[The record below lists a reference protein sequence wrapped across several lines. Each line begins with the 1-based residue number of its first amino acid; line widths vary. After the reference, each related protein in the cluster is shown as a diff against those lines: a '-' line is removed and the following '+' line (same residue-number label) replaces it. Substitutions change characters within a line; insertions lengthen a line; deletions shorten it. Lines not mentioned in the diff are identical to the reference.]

1 MFKKHDRK
9 TSRARRHRRVRGR
22 VLGTAERP
30 RLVVTRSLA
39 NITAQVIDD
48 AAGHTIASASTI
60 QSDLKKGL
68 KSRSTVEAA
77 TLIGTTVATRAMEAG
92 VEEVVFDRG
101 GYPYHGRVEALA
113 AAARLQGLR
122 F

>member
-1 MFKKHDRK
+1 M
-9 TSRARRHRRVRGR
+9 
-22 VLGTAERP
+22 
-30 RLVVTRSLA
+30 VTRSLA

-48 AAGHTIASASTI
+48 SAGHTIASASTI
-60 QSDLKKGL
+60 QADVNKGL

-77 TLIGTTVATRAMEAG
+77 AHVGATVAERALAAG

-113 AAARLQGLR
+113 AAARKSGLR